1 MGIGSGIY
9 YLSGPAAKWL
19 DRGPYLLHNMEF
31 KMSEL
36 KNSLSKARQA
46 TQQLENMADL
56 GKKQQSV

>member
-1 MGIGSGIY
+1 
-9 YLSGPAAKWL
+9 L